1 MSTSWKAGTVC
12 DLALC
17 LQHPS
22 PCRRAGIR
30 PVKSGGRQKRDRR
43 LLGLPSLPTSLSAS
57 PHIEPH
63 SSWSPSFPRSPVYTP
78 PPVKLGLRKTS
89 APSRTPFA
97 GHRLSHVVSAPGEL
111 LFSRRHL
118 SGVFDWLLLGER
130 QGTPSPGGEMS
141 RSAVR
146 LRRVL
151 RHDPAV

>member
-17 LQHPS
+17 LQHLS

-78 PPVKLGLRKTS
+78 PPIKLGLRKTS
-89 APSRTPFA
+89 APSRTPF
-97 GHRLSHVVSAPGEL
+97 RLGTGFPMLSQPQESCFSHDVTCLASLTGS
-111 LFSRRHL
+111 F
-118 SGVFDWLLLGER
+118 LGR
-130 QGTPSPGGEMS
+130 GKG
-141 RSAVR
+141 
-146 LRRVL
+146 LRPQVEKC
-151 RHDPAV
+151 HGQPYACEEC